1 MIRIA
6 GKVSR
11 YIDASMNRATPTKL
25 SAGAHDAEQQSAW
38 PGARREA
45 RVARGAHCEARAS
58 REGAHRN
65 MRPDAPNKNYT
76 IKHNTLIV
84 NKRKTIRFVL
94 LQCFALYAAQ

>member
-45 RVARGAHCEARAS
+45 RVVRRTSREARIVRRA
-58 REGAHRN
+58 RHEKAHVATCVQ
-65 MRPDAPNKNYT
+65 APR
-76 IKHNTLIV
+76 IKITQLSI
-84 NKRKTIRFVL
+84 IR
-94 LQCFALYAAQ
+94 